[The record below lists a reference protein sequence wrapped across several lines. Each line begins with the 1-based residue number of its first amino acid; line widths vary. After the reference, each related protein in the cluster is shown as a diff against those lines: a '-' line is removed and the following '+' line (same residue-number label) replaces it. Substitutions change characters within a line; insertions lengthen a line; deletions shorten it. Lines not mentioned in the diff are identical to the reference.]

1 MTSPSTTPP
10 SHPSARPFA
19 VVTGASTGIG
29 RELAHVLASHG
40 YELLVTA
47 EESELEHAT
56 NELRSM
62 GAHVTPVRADLAT
75 YDGTE
80 QLYAAVRASGRPVDV
95 LALNA
100 GVGKGGRFLETELAD
115 EARIIDLNITST
127 VHLAKRLLPQM
138 VARNQGRVLVTSS
151 IAATMP
157 GSYQAVYNASKSFLQ
172 SFAQALSDEI
182 KDSRVTVTSLMP
194 GPTETHF
201 FRRAGM
207 LDTHVGSKRKDDPH
221 QVAVQGYEAM
231 LAGKRKVVAGSPM
244 TRAQGMANKVL
255 PDRLKAATHRRMAQP
270 KG

>member
-1 MTSPSTTPP
+1 MATPSTGR
-10 SHPSARPFA
+10 ARPLA

-29 RELAHVLASHG
+29 RELAHVLAAHG
-40 YELLVTA
+40 YELLINA
-47 EESELEHAT
+47 DESELESAT
-56 NELRSM
+56 NELRTM
-62 GAHVTPVRADLAT
+62 GAHVQPVRADLAT

-80 QLYAAVRASGRPVDV
+80 QLYAAVRDAGRPVDV

-115 EARIIDLNITST
+115 EARVVDLNISST
-127 VHLAKRLLPQM
+127 LHLAKRLLPDM
-138 VARNQGRVLVTSS
+138 VARNEGRVLITSS

-172 SFAQALSDEI
+172 SFAQALSDELRG
-182 KDSRVTVTSLMP
+182 SRVTVTSLMP

-207 LDTHVGSKRKDDPH
+207 LDTPVGSRRKDDPH

-231 LAGKRKVVAGSPM
+231 QAGRRKVVAGSTM

-255 PDRLKAATHRRMAQP
+255 PDRVKAAAHRRMAQP